1 MSNPLFNALGG
12 GQNGLMQ
19 ILAQIK
25 NNPMQIL
32 AQRFNLPSNM
42 SDPNAIIQHL
52 VSTGQVSQAQIDS
65 AYRQA
70 QQLGFR
76 R

>member
-1 MSNPLFNALGG
+1 MSNPLFSALGG
-12 GQNGLMQ
+12 GQQGLMQ

-32 AQRFNLPSNM
+32 AQRFNLPPNM
-42 SDPNAIIQHL
+42 TDPNAIIQHL
-52 VSTGQVSQAQIDS
+52 VSSGQVSQAQIDS

-70 QQLGFR
+70 QRLGLSR
-76 R
+76 